1 MIVMGNEK
9 LIKICESNLKELEQ
23 MKPVN
28 VDDLD
33 LSGYDADTRET
44 IIKTYNTMDKT
55 INEQI
60 KYWKSMI
67 TDLKGDNGV

>member
-1 MIVMGNEK
+1 MGNEK